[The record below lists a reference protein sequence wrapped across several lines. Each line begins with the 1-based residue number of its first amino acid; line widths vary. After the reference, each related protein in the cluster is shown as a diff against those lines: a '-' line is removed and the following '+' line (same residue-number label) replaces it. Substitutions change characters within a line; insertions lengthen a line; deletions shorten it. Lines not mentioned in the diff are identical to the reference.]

1 MNKSDIEILK
11 KILNYGEQI
20 EEANR
25 QFDTQ
30 RQSFEENSVYR
41 NAVAMCVLQIGEL
54 AKHLSNS
61 LCQ

>member
-1 MNKSDIEILK
+1 MNSRDIDILK
-11 KILNYGEQI
+11 NILNYGEQI

-30 RQSFEENSVYR
+30 KQIFEENSVYR

-54 AKHLSNS
+54 TKHLSNDYK
-61 LCQ
+61 